1 MKVRSNISTSRK
13 ALLLGGAMLVA
24 MLPATA
30 ALAADQLPMKAA
42 PIEDMSGWYSSGSV
56 EAGYNFFI
64 QKPGN
69 GFGKSATDPFWL
81 TPNTTTSNAKMDEYG
96 KVPRNVF
103 LNNFSINAG
112 SRDGRYALDIWADDV
127 GTDHQKYY
135 FGIYEPGRQYF
146 NIGFEQTPHLLGSS
160 AKSIFGGVGTSR
172 LTVDAA
178 SRAYIQS
185 HSFPTNTQHDR
196 NCIDDYINGR
206 SVEPGC
212 GVVPNGGAAPMQ
224 NIELKTMRDKFT
236 TSYRN
241 TMLDNWDFNVDYSHE
256 HRTGTR
262 PLGIGFGI
270 GAAANPRPSTGAVEV
285 PQPLDDRT
293 QNANAAG
300 EYVGTTPWGTRWNTS
315 VKYAGSYYS
324 NKIKSIDVDNPFCIT
339 CSAVG
344 PAPFGP
350 SLLRYGLYPDNNST
364 GATWSTSVELPFLK
378 SRYVSTLQYMMFR
391 QNDSFIDTAT
401 NGLTYGLGATQ
412 ISPYPASSLNG
423 EVNAL
428 LSNNVLTSH
437 LTTDLSNT
445 ARVRYYDRRDNTP
458 TLAFANYAY
467 ADGGVASTTPL
478 TRMPESSTRLNLS
491 DDVKWQA
498 NRHWTFGAGV
508 FFERMIYQNGEVDST
523 SEPGAK
529 AFVNGTWNLAT
540 MRSSVEY
547 SQRRYN
553 NWLATSTDPAA
564 AAMRYFFVANR
575 NRAKANT
582 VVELAAFH
590 NVTISPNGG
599 LRWDEYPADKVLSGN
614 AASALVL
621 PLTDSLGTKYD
632 RSWNLGT
639 DIGVRVT
646 PELRL
651 NFGYNHEEH
660 YLRMV
665 SCCGGAAATVP
676 FNDADKWSS
685 NITQKYNTFMAAVDW
700 KAIPGKLDFK
710 ADYVAAI
717 SNEANS
723 TAACTSGNNS
733 CVGLNT
739 GQVGPVV
746 WPDEYN
752 IFQRFNFIVKY
763 YVDPS
768 YVKQMGWLG
777 SVTLQARYTWERNK
791 NSNWAT
797 DNFSPYSPSSNDA
810 GGNDITNGGRSLFLA
825 YDNPNYSA
833 QIIALSVAMRW

>member
-1 MKVRSNISTSRK
+1 
-13 ALLLGGAMLVA
+13 MLFA
-24 MLPATA
+24 MLPAGA
-30 ALAADQLPMKAA
+30 ASAADQMPVKAA
-42 PIEDMSGWYSSGSV
+42 PVENISGWYWNGAI
-56 EAGYNFFI
+56 EAGSNIFV
-64 QKPGN
+64 QKPGS
-69 GFGKSATDPFWL
+69 GYGKTSTDPFWL
-81 TPNTTTSNAKMDEYG
+81 TPNTTDSRQKMDEYG
-96 KVPRNVF
+96 KVPRSVF
-103 LNNFSINAG
+103 LSEFGVQAG
-112 SRDGRYALDIWADDV
+112 SRDGRYAVDFWADNV
-127 GTDHQKYY
+127 GTNFQRYY
-135 FGIYEPGRQYF
+135 LGVYEPGRQYF
-146 NIGFEQTPHLLGSS
+146 NVGWDETPHLLSSS
-160 AKSIFGGVGTSR
+160 AKSIFGGVGSSR
-172 LTVDAA
+172 LTVDPV
-178 SRAYIQS
+178 SRAFLQS
-185 HSFPTNTQHDR
+185 NLGPSTQTQAQR
-196 NCIDDYINGR
+196 NNIENYIN
-206 SVEPGC
+206 
-212 GVVPNGGAAPMQ
+212 NTAPIT
-224 NIELKTMRDKFT
+224 NIDLETIRKKFT
-236 TSYRN
+236 AGYRN

-262 PLGIGFGI
+262 PLGIGYGYSQTTAV
-270 GAAANPRPSTGAVEV
+270 GVPAAPRPSSGSIEV

-293 QNANAAG
+293 QNVNGSG
-300 EYVGTTPWGTRWNTS
+300 EYVGTTPWGSRWNTS
-315 VKYAGSYYS
+315 VKYTGSFYNNS
-324 NKIKSIDVDNPFCIT
+324 VKSIDVDNPFCIT
-339 CSAVG
+339 CVAANGAVVPAGTQIG
-344 PAPFGP
+344 PN
-350 SLLRYGLYPDNNST
+350 LLRYGLYPDNSANGVT
-364 GATWSTSVELPFLK
+364 WATAVNLPFWN
-378 SRYVSTLQYMMFR
+378 SRYVSTLQYTAFR
-391 QNDSFIDTAT
+391 QNDPFINDAT
-401 NGLTYGLGATQ
+401 NGITTMA
-412 ISPYPASSLNG
+412 PYPAASLNG
-423 EVNAL
+423 AVNAFL
-428 LSNNVLTSH
+428 TNNVLTSQI
-437 LTTDLSNT
+437 TKDLSNT
-445 ARVRYYDRRDNTP
+445 ARVRYYDRKDNTP
-458 TLAFANYAY
+458 TLAFTNYVY
-467 ADGGVASTTPL
+467 ADNGTATTQPL
-478 TRMPESSTRLNLS
+478 TRDQHSYSKLNIS
-491 DDVKWQA
+491 DDLKWQL
-498 NRHWTFGAGV
+498 NRNWTFGAGY
-508 FFERMIYQNGEVDST
+508 FFERYVYENGEVDST
-523 SEPGAK
+523 NENGAK
-529 AFVNGTWNLAT
+529 AFVNGTWRLANW
-540 MRSSVEY
+540 RSSIEY
-547 SQRRYN
+547 SQRRYD
-553 NWLATSTDPAA
+553 NWLAASTDPAA

-575 NRAKANT
+575 DRTKSNT
-582 VVELAAFH
+582 VIELAAFK

-599 LRWDEYPADKVLSGN
+599 LRWDNYPGDGVLSGN
-614 AASALVL
+614 TASALV
-621 PLTDSLGTKYD
+621 PPITDSLGTKYD

-639 DIGVRVT
+639 DIGIRVT